1 MKYLKIIVILGS
13 VFFLV
18 AMSFKNEE
26 MSNDSPKKQN
36 DTLKTDSA
44 SGFIIAPNYELVVAH
59 CTGCH
64 SSKVVMQYNGNRQ
77 DWLTKIRWMQAT
89 QNLWDLG
96 ETEPLVLDYLS
107 RYYSANKTE
116 KSNRRKPLEKTTW
129 YNLTTTN

>member
-13 VFFLV
+13 VFFL
-18 AMSFKNEE
+18 ASMGFKNEE
-26 MSNDSPKKQN
+26 TTNASEKIDN

-96 ETEPLVLDYLS
+96 ESEPLVLDYLS
-107 RYYSANKTE
+107 SYYSEKKIGKT
-116 KSNRRKPLEKTTW
+116 NRRKPLEKADW
-129 YNLTTTN
+129 YNLKTTN

>member
-26 MSNDSPKKQN
+26 ATNASEKKYN
-36 DTLKTDSA
+36 DTLKIDPL

-64 SSKVVMQYNGNRQ
+64 SSKVVLQYNGNRH

-89 QNLWDLG
+89 QNLWELG
-96 ETEPLVLDYLS
+96 EAEPLVLDYLS

-116 KSNRRKPLEKTTW
+116 KSKRRKPLEKADW